1 MQNMAFRTQESYP
14 YIVYKLHFA
23 AAPFYILI
31 KENIRIIHSNRGI
44 MKIKDKQKQL
54 NMDKKYDKIGKDI

>member
-14 YIVYKLHFA
+14 YIVYKLHFAAAPFYILIIVYKLHFA

-44 MKIKDKQKQL
+44 MKIKDK
-54 NMDKKYDKIGKDI
+54 